1 MLLDTAKG
9 RKRRLSCYK
18 SRNARKRRND
28 KIEIIEENISSSST
42 SESSEE
48 EVNINLIPTKVEEA
62 SDSDVLV
69 EVKHGESS
77 VSEKDYQT
85 LSHILSDSE
94 IEEDQSMSMDE
105 SENTDGNEESFC
117 ERCLKELRSDEL
129 LLNIIN
135 KLEKCNRLNDFM
147 KLMSH
152 LSTGEIGMDNIVW
165 ILMLERAKF
174 QSCKNTVAMRYSKVT
189 KLFWSIVYRLCKSSG
204 LKFFAGEKNWG
215 QVVSNECGRSRYTP
229 EKSKINFAVPSE
241 SVLRYINRR
250 LPKVIPPG
258 KIHQSLDLN
267 LIRRM

>member
-9 RKRRLSCYK
+9 RKRKLSCYK

-48 EVNINLIPTKVEEA
+48 VNINLMPTKVEEA

-85 LSHILSDSE
+85 LSDILSDSE

-147 KLMSH
+147 KLMRH

-189 KLFWSIVYRLCKSSG
+189 KLFWSIVYRLYKSSG
-204 LKFFAGEKNWG
+204 LNFFAGEKNWG
-215 QVVSNECGRSRYTP
+215 QVVSNECERSRYTP

-241 SVLRYINRR
+241 SVLRYINSDSTRKNS
-250 LPKVIPPG
+250 PIIGFVI
-258 KIHQSLDLN
+258 
-267 LIRRM
+267 